1 MQRGFEGCE
10 IMKEFEIIEHTAD
23 IGIKAYGK
31 NLAECFENAAKGM
44 FAIITDNSKID
55 SIGEYRIELKSNTLE
70 ELLVDWL
77 SELLFLNSAYN
88 LVFGEFKVNL
98 DEEDAKLSADVFGE
112 EYKREK
118 HGYGVEIKAV
128 TYHML
133 EIKKGSPC
141 EVQVLFDI

>member
-1 MQRGFEGCE
+1 
-10 IMKEFEIIEHTAD
+10 MKEFEILEHTAD
-23 IGIKAYGK
+23 VGIKAYGK

-55 SIGEYRIELKSNTLE
+55 SVGEYRIELKADSLE

-88 LVFGEFKVNL
+88 LVFGEFKVDL
-98 DEEDAKLSADVFGE
+98 DEKKIRLNARVFGE
-112 EYKREK
+112 EYNRNK

-133 EIKKGSPC
+133 RIKKTYPY